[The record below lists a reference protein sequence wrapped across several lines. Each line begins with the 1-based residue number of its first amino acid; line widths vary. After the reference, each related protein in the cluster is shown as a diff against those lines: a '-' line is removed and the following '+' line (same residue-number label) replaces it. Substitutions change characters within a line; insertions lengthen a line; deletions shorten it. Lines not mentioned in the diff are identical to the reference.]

1 MARGGMSAVPYDQVS
16 AERLMT
22 DVEALAKWVR
32 LSGTP
37 EEMESFKYVRRQLRA
52 AGCSTRLILH
62 DAFISLP
69 GEASLLIMPSS
80 GPHIP
85 MACVTHSFAASTGPP
100 GIEAQAVYAGSGRAA
115 EIGAASTPGKI
126 ALIDGLATPDR
137 VRAAEEAGAVGLI
150 FLNRDPLVHEM
161 IISPVWGSPTTEG
174 VRNLPR
180 VPVVSV
186 ARTDGDVLRESVG
199 AGGLR
204 ARINAEVDT
213 GWRKTPLLV
222 ADLPGEV
229 EDTFVLLAGHLDS
242 WHRGAMDNGA
252 ANATMI
258 EVARVL
264 AQERRYRGV
273 RLAFWS
279 GHSHGRYSG
288 STWYADHHW
297 QELDAGCVAHVYV
310 DSVGGRGAVVNPHAY
325 AMPETSGVADRVI
338 NEVTGERF
346 LGGRV
351 GRAGDQSFLGIGIPS
366 LLMSLSEQPADS
378 AEASRDFSI
387 RTGGT
392 TGGLGW
398 WWHTTEDLPDKI
410 DPVALERDCKIYMG
424 IVHAFATE
432 PVLPLDYHATA
443 RAWLGKLQEL
453 GRSAG
458 RRVDLR
464 PVMAEAQ
471 RLVKAT
477 DALSRRARAL
487 RASPRRPAVQAL
499 NSGLM
504 ALGRVLIP
512 ADYTMAGRFDHD
524 PALEQHDTPLLAAV
538 RALAAATQEEAMH
551 LEIRAVRDL
560 NAVQFALSM
569 AAELAEATAREVR
582 VQVRRPRR

>member
-1 MARGGMSAVPYDQVS
+1 MARGGRSKAPYDQVS
-16 AERLMT
+16 ASRLMA
-22 DVEALAKWVR
+22 DVEALARWVR

-37 EEMESFKYVRRQLRA
+37 EEMESFNYVRRRLRA
-52 AGCSTRLILH
+52 AGCSTRLIMH
-62 DAFISLP
+62 DALISLP
-69 GEASLLIMPSS
+69 GAASLLIMPAG
-80 GPHIP
+80 GPHTP
-85 MACVTHSFAASTGPP
+85 MACVTHSFAASTGPA
-100 GIEAQAVYAGSGRAA
+100 GVEALAVHTGSGRPTELAA
-115 EIGAASTPGKI
+115 AGPAGKI

-161 IISPVWGSPTTEG
+161 IVSPVWGSPTPEG
-174 VRNLPR
+174 ARNLPR

-186 ARTDGDVLRESVG
+186 ARPEGDLLREAVG

-213 GWRKTPLLV
+213 GWRQTPLLV
-222 ADLPGEV
+222 ADLPGEI
-229 EDTFVLLAGHLDS
+229 EDTFVLLAGHVDS
-242 WHRGAMDNGA
+242 WHRGAMDNGT

-264 AQERRYRGV
+264 AQSRRYRGV

-297 QELDAGCVAHVYV
+297 QEMDARCVAHVYV

-325 AMPETSGVADRVI
+325 AMPETSAVADRVI
-338 NEVTGERF
+338 AEVTGERF
-346 LGGRV
+346 EGGRV

-378 AEASRDFSI
+378 ADASRDFNI
-387 RTGGT
+387 RTGGA

-410 DPVALERDCKIYMG
+410 DPSALERDCRIYLG
-424 IVHAFATE
+424 IVHAFANE
-432 PVLPLDYHATA
+432 PVLPLDYQATA
-443 RAWLGKLQEL
+443 RAWLRKLQAL

-458 RRVDLR
+458 RRVNLR
-464 PVMAEAQ
+464 PVIAEAQ
-471 RLVKAT
+471 RLVEAT

-487 RASPRRPAVQAL
+487 RARPRKSAVRTL

-512 ADYTMAGRFDHD
+512 ADYTQAGRFDHD
-524 PALEQHDTPLLAAV
+524 AALEQHDTPLLAAV
-538 RALAAATQEEAMH
+538 RALAGAAPEEAKH
-551 LEIRAVRDL
+551 LEVRAVRDL
-560 NAVQFALSM
+560 NAVQFALSL
-569 AAELAEATAREVR
+569 ASELAEATAREERAGV
-582 VQVRRPRR
+582 RPRR